1 MNVKDNKYRI
11 KYIPNYNGS
20 EWFRFN
26 TRDINFIIKE
36 RTKRGKIEEENEVLV
51 S

>member
-1 MNVKDNKYRI
+1 MNVKDNNYRI

-20 EWFRFN
+20 EWFN
-26 TRDINFIIKE
+26 TWDITFIIKN

-51 S
+51 F